1 MKLGRCPICHS
12 DLHLDAI
19 IEDDAG
25 REIITILMQA
35 THNCA
40 RPLVAYIGL
49 FRPLK
54 SNLSN
59 SRTAKLMSEV
69 LEQFKPS
76 RHLAYALNET
86 VKQIQKK
93 RAGGNDTKPL
103 SNHNYLKTV
112 YNSTANLFL
121 FNETNSSDTTVKE
134 SNDVYFEQMYRAGAD
149 FSKIKVAGAL
159 EWYEKR
165 RKNNEHG

>member
-1 MKLGRCPICHS
+1 MKLGRCPICRS
-12 DLHLDAI
+12 DLHLDAL

-25 REIITILMQA
+25 REVLTMLLKF

-40 RPLVAYIGL
+40 RPVVAYLGL
-49 FRPLK
+49 FRPAK

-59 SRTAKLMSEV
+59 SRTAKLMQEV

-76 RHLAYALNET
+76 RHLAHALNET

-93 RAGGNDTKPL
+93 RANSNDVKPL
-103 SNHNYLKTV
+103 TNHNYLKTV
-112 YNSTANLFL
+112 YDSTANLFL
-121 FNETNSSDTTVKE
+121 YAEASNDKQQQSE

-149 FSKIKVAGAL
+149 FSKINVVGAQ
-159 EWYEKR
+159 EWFEKR
-165 RKNNEHG
+165 RKQ

>member
-1 MKLGRCPICHS
+1 MKLCRCPVCRS

-19 IEDDAG
+19 IEDEAG
-25 REIITILMQA
+25 REVLSMLLQF

-40 RPLVAYIGL
+40 RPVVAYIGL
-49 FRPLK
+49 FRPAK

-59 SRTAKLMSEV
+59 SRAAKLMQEV

-76 RHLAYALNET
+76 RHLAHALNET

-93 RAGGNDTKPL
+93 RANSNDVKPL
-103 SNHNYLKTV
+103 ANHNYLKTV
-112 YNSTANLFL
+112 YDSTAHLFL
-121 FNETNSSDTTVKE
+121 YTQASDDKPQQSE

-149 FSKIKVAGAL
+149 FSKIQVAGAK
-159 EWYEKR
+159 EWFEKR
-165 RKNNEHG
+165 RKQ

>member
-12 DLHLDAI
+12 DLHLDAL
-19 IEDDAG
+19 IEDAAG
-25 REIITILMQA
+25 REVLTMLLKF

-40 RPLVAYIGL
+40 RPVVAYLGL
-49 FRPLK
+49 FRPAK

-59 SRTAKLMSEV
+59 SRTAKLMQEV

-76 RHLAYALNET
+76 RHLAHALNET

-93 RAGGNDTKPL
+93 RANSHDIKPL
-103 SNHNYLKTV
+103 ANHNYLKTV
-112 YNSTANLFL
+112 YDSTAHLFL
-121 FNETNSSDTTVKE
+121 YTEASNEQPQQQE
-134 SNDVYFEQMYRAGAD
+134 STDVYFEQMYRAGAD
-149 FSKIKVAGAL
+149 FSKIKVTGAQ

-165 RKNNEHG
+165 RKQQ